1 MKYLLSTTALITSV
15 TFGGAAF
22 AQTVP
27 ADPIQQA
34 SESLLDNIL
43 SNATQLS
50 ASISN
55 VSQNLNAID
64 GAIDVTTSRSLT
76 EMNTIVTTLGGT
88 TGFGSFSQAGS
99 GVFGRDIPDSL
110 LAVLDPLTLS
120 LGDLATTAI
129 GTLQSGNMTGTF
141 DSDGLVSRVETS
153 STGSTTSA
161 NSMAE
166 QYAGI
171 ADTVAMQNISVNS
184 GAIDGSVALILADV
198 NTTAGNI
205 ATTAIGALQSGAMEA
220 TISGNLGG
228 TTEAT
233 SAIVSALVGA
243 P

>member
-22 AQTVP
+22 AQSA
-27 ADPIQQA
+27 ADPVQQD
-34 SESLLDNIL
+34 SSSLLDSIL
-43 SNATQLS
+43 GDATELS

-64 GAIDVTTSRSLT
+64 GTIDVTTSRDLT
-76 EMNTIVTTLGGT
+76 NMNTIISSLGGT
-88 TGFGSFSQAGS
+88 EGFGSYSQAGS
-99 GVFGRDIPDSL
+99 GVFGRDIPDTL

-129 GTLQSGNMTGTF
+129 GTLQSGNMTGSF

-161 NSMAE
+161 NAMAE

-171 ADTVAMQNISVNS
+171 ANTVALQNISVNS

-198 NTTAGNI
+198 NTIAGGI

-220 TISGNLGG
+220 TIAGNLGG
-228 TTEAT
+228 TTENT
-233 SAIVSALVGA
+233 SAIVTALVGA

>member
-22 AQTVP
+22 AQVP
-27 ADPIQQA
+27 ADPVQQA
-34 SESLLDNIL
+34 SSSLLDNIL
-43 SNATQLS
+43 SNANELS

-64 GAIDVTTSRSLT
+64 GSIDVTTSRSLT
-76 EMNTIVTTLGGT
+76 EMNTIVSTLSGS
-88 TGFGSFSQAGS
+88 TGFGSYSQAGS

-233 SAIVSALVGA
+233 SAIVSALVGTT